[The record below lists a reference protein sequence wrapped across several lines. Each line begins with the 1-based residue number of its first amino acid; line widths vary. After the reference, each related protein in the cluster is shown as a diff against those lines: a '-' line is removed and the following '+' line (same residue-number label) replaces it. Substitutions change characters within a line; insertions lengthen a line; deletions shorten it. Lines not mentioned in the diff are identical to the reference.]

1 MVMNT
6 TSGQGRRKSN
16 LFIVLL
22 LLLLSMG
29 ISGYWLNNVSDKPVI
44 YTFPPSLSKI
54 VYGVNV
60 DISAMIAG
68 SGYTVWD
75 PQGGDFFDLASR
87 LGINTLRITDV
98 RWATTG
104 QMRTR
109 AIWRQVF
116 DEAARH
122 HINIILLLA
131 DGGDKSAL
139 EEAHTL
145 LGDYGLASAPAL
157 WMVDLANEPDV
168 SDPQQMREL
177 QQEASYIHQVTPKI
191 PVTIG
196 GWKSEIKGSP
206 GTYDWQDPADI
217 PEFIKLVDVV
227 SPHLYGFE
235 QDAQNDVTPA
245 QLTQRFLAA
254 VLQQARGKPVLL
266 EEFGAS
272 NGLATTTAATSTGGP
287 AWQASVYQSV
297 LAQVTAEHAQGVMG
311 AVAWIIAP
319 RPVWPNSD
327 SYQGDMTGWA
337 FVLNH
342 GQRLLPAAKV
352 FSTIQHSG

>member
-1 MVMNT
+1 MNT
-6 TSGQGRRKSN
+6 TSEQGRRKSN
-16 LFIVLL
+16 LFIIIL
-22 LLLLSMG
+22 LLLLSVG
-29 ISGYWLNNVSDKPVI
+29 ISAYWLNNTGARQAA
-44 YTFPPSLSKI
+44 YTFPRAISRV

-60 DISAMIAG
+60 DISAMIPG

-104 QMRTR
+104 QERSR
-109 AIWRQVF
+109 ATWKQIF
-116 DEAARH
+116 DKAASH

-131 DGGDKSAL
+131 DGGNKSAL

-145 LGDYGLASAPAL
+145 LGDYGLASAAAL

-177 QQEASYIHQVTPKI
+177 RQEALYVHQVAPKI

-196 GWKSEIKGSP
+196 GWKSEIVGSP

-217 PEFIKLVDVV
+217 PKLINLVDVV

-272 NGLATTTAATSTGGP
+272 NGLATTTAATPTGGP
-287 AWQASVYQSV
+287 SWQASVYRSV
-297 LAQVTAEHAQGVMG
+297 LAAVSAEHAEGVMG

-352 FSTIQHSG
+352 FSIIQHSG